1 MMTTLFQITSEILA
15 ACFLSYGMDIRHKQ
29 GARDFVA
36 PIWQTLMKLCSF
48 SLVGVFVWITLSTR
62 QASAG
67 DWLYLAV
74 MTSGTAFVVAAKH
87 QLGKAHTF
95 TGQYL
100 EKPKLVT
107 GGVYTR
113 TRNPLY
119 FGVLQCEVGASLFV
133 LHQTPILF
141 PEVRLF
147 WLSIPAI
154 AVLFAAVFN
163 WNMAV
168 REAQYLRRCFGEEYS
183 RYSSK
188 VPFIFPLV
196 RPSKEA

>member
-1 MMTTLFQITSEILA
+1 
-15 ACFLSYGMDIRHKQ
+15 
-29 GARDFVA
+29 
-36 PIWQTLMKLCSF
+36 
-48 SLVGVFVWITLSTR
+48 
-62 QASAG
+62 
-67 DWLYLAV
+67 
-74 MTSGTAFVVAAKH
+74 
-87 QLGKAHTF
+87 
-95 TGQYL
+95 
-100 EKPKLVT
+100 
-107 GGVYTR
+107 
-113 TRNPLY
+113 
-119 FGVLQCEVGASLFV
+119 V